1 MNIITENGKL
11 SIRNE
16 VGLKLEIYQS
26 EENRYG
32 FGTIF
37 LNGVQIGGCEKSFL
51 HEDNHYVW
59 DNYQAVKYEI
69 VENTEDKGVIRFYG
83 TCNVIEKT
91 AEEWTQN
98 NISSNWIFTIEL
110 GRLSHAFKLNMQV
123 EPYLWPGRYHPIYF
137 SAPFYSDMM
146 ECVSYPMEAP
156 VLPPYTGHW
165 TITPDIGKVP
175 LMLARERVD
184 GKTINVGIG
193 YTLDY
198 EGQDYTQG
206 ALWYDT
212 VNQDRALRLDFPYRH
227 YPIPAQPSWDKAIYG
242 LEPELGLFKHG
253 KPYTCDMILAV
264 ASSQAECVWGYRDAC
279 GFNSD
284 TVVKHDVMKAV
295 NKMMNG
301 YNTNVPTIY
310 VKGKGYRMRAWAD
323 SDEIANYYAFITFQS
338 NALLCYLLYL
348 TWCQD
353 NTQTWAKERMI
364 EMTEFAISKQS
375 ASGAM
380 PRCWDVDND
389 IPHGMGDN
397 YQEAGYVYDM
407 MSTGVC
413 AQYTDMICTLMQQRG
428 EAVPDGWRNYIERC
442 TDWIVRVVNK
452 ENGFVRGTYNSE
464 DRGVMNGIEAHCLF
478 ALRYFW
484 KKTGE
489 ARYLDAMKLYENS
502 IQERFGINNDWY
514 DGILDS
520 NNLRPPY
527 EGEQPRNYYTL
538 NLLNLAGYYHDRYL
552 DSGEK
557 KYLDWAEDTFA
568 FGWMGRMPVNM
579 PGYDMQTK
587 GVIEEQNV
595 WVFYDLPWP
604 FNSSSGL
611 ARMALTTKNPFYA
624 EYYKLAVNTQ
634 LEFAHLDK
642 EHPFCSQVLGT
653 CEDKRAPANRFAEI
667 VNGKHGIWLTGY
679 STLFIYDMLADYSY
693 YYLGGKDWGVG
704 IDNEPDYNPL
714 DNESEYIAACRGRLV
729 WAGWNDGILEATI
742 EGNPGDEGKIV
753 LCGNAKKIRKITVN
767 GTEKEPKFTY
777 DERLSHITLYYSQ
790 LDEKTEVKIIL

>member
-91 AEEWTQN
+91 AEEWPQN

-227 YPIPAQPSWDKAIYG
+227 YPIPAQPSWDKAVYG

-353 NTQTWAKERMI
+353 NTQTWAKERMM

-527 EGEQPRNYYTL
+527 EGEQPRNL
-538 NLLNLAGYYHDRYL
+538 NCTH
-552 DSGEK
+552 
-557 KYLDWAEDTFA
+557 
-568 FGWMGRMPVNM
+568 
-579 PGYDMQTK
+579 
-587 GVIEEQNV
+587 
-595 WVFYDLPWP
+595 
-604 FNSSSGL
+604 
-611 ARMALTTKNPFYA
+611 KN
-624 EYYKLAVNTQ
+624 
-634 LEFAHLDK
+634 
-642 EHPFCSQVLGT
+642 G
-653 CEDKRAPANRFAEI
+653 
-667 VNGKHGIWLTGY
+667 HGG
-679 STLFIYDMLADYSY
+679 
-693 YYLGGKDWGVG
+693 
-704 IDNEPDYNPL
+704 
-714 DNESEYIAACRGRLV
+714 
-729 WAGWNDGILEATI
+729 
-742 EGNPGDEGKIV
+742 
-753 LCGNAKKIRKITVN
+753 
-767 GTEKEPKFTY
+767 
-777 DERLSHITLYYSQ
+777 
-790 LDEKTEVKIIL
+790 